1 MAWVNGRLSA
11 SQLAPIAGG
20 GYLAKQDYRNPSAT
34 GPAAAWNEMAAHIYE
49 QTGVRIQVT
58 GPDSAYRSY
67 DRQVYYWNLYL
78 SGRGN
83 LAARPGTSNH
93 GFGINVDV
101 PMYVRT
107 LIDKYGAQFGWSK
120 SWSDAPTEWWHI
132 TYQTGHYSGK
142 DPGPGY
148 SGAGSRDRYPTL
160 RRGRQGEAVKRAQKH
175 LARWNLGITRP
186 KVDGDF
192 GKSTA
197 KATRQFQVAHHLK
210 PDGVIGRKTWAA
222 LRRKD
227 HFLDDE
233 RTVLNRLAL
242 ALRHGVADHERDRV
256 ARLRAFAGKRAA
268 AIRARA
274 KKDGWDSHHRP
285 ERFRRL
291 RHAADPGSKPKSKRG
306 ARR

>member
-1 MAWVNGRLSA
+1 MSYPNGQFPASA
-11 SQLAPIAGG
+11 LAPIAGG
-20 GYLAKQDYRNPSAT
+20 GYLARQDYRNPSAT
-34 GPAAAWNEMAAHIYE
+34 GPAAAWNEMAAYIYE
-49 QTGVRIQVT
+49 QTGTRIQVT
-58 GPDSAYRSY
+58 GPDSAYRSIA
-67 DRQVYYWNLYL
+67 RQWYYWNLYQ

-83 LAARPGTSNH
+83 LAAYPGTSNH
-93 GFGINVDV
+93 GYGINVDV

-120 SWSDAPTEWWHI
+120 SWSDAPSEWWHI

-148 SGAGSRDRYPTL
+148 SGAGSADRYPTL
-160 RRGRQGEAVKRAQKH
+160 HRGSKGEAVKRAQKH

-192 GKSTA
+192 GKTTA
-197 KATRQFQVAHHLK
+197 KAVREFQHTHHLK
-210 PDGVIGRKTWAA
+210 VDGKVGPKTWKA

-233 RTVLNRLAL
+233 RTTLNRLAL
-242 ALRHGVADHERDRV
+242 VLRKGIADHERDRV
-256 ARLRAFAGKRAA
+256 NRLRAWANRRAA
-268 AIRARA
+268 AIRAKA
-274 KKDGWDSHHRP
+274 QKDGWDSHHRK

-291 RHAADPGSKPKSKRG
+291 RHAASPGTKPKSRSKP
-306 ARR
+306 